1 MQREMWTCLLGFE
14 WVTVHDGYLQ
24 TFWTWEM
31 ADYRYLNYTS
41 VHIISAFLNITL
53 ATDQSGLC
61 QARSMRLQILGI
73 EIWSKIQTAPV

>member
-1 MQREMWTCLLGFE
+1 MQGEIWIYLLVFE

-24 TFWTWEM
+24 TFWTRET

-53 ATDQSGLC
+53 AIDQSGLC
-61 QARSMRLQILGI
+61 QARSIHLQILGI
-73 EIWSKIQTAPV
+73 EIWSKIQIAPV